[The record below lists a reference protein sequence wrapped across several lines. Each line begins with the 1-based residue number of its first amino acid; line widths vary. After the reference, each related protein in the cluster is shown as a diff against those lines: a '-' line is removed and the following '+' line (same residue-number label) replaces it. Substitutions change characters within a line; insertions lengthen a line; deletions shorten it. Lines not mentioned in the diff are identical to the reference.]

1 MGLQSFV
8 IRSLIL
14 EIIDANWDFKL
25 RIKSLFSPFA
35 PKMWK
40 LGFEYEYDAKFAP
53 DIRQICPKLATLH
66 LDIPL
71 KIICANKV
79 PDIRI
84 KLLALKCTN
93 V

>member
-1 MGLQSFV
+1 
-8 IRSLIL
+8 
-14 EIIDANWDFKL
+14 
-25 RIKSLFSPFA
+25 
-35 PKMWK
+35 MWK

-53 DIRQICPKLATLH
+53 DIIQICSKLATLH
-66 LDIPL
+66 LEDIPM
-71 KIICANKV
+71 KNICANKV